1 MISRGQSREAH
12 GGRLQLL
19 ALFLFLSATFWG
31 CAPTIVGERHLIP
44 DPLWAQSGKEIRR
57 EFLVSSVGK
66 STVEVKYMEKN
77 ELLELLSFS
86 SHDPV
91 LFEPV
96 PPLFGGMTPFL
107 MEVTNSSGAQMVLEG
122 RHAVFQDDQGGKLYS
137 VGFPELYLN
146 LSDDRRRDEKMKIL
160 QGLLFSSTPI
170 PPGDSRTGLL
180 LFAGLP
186 DPAGKKATLALS
198 FLYAD
203 KALKSEEASFP
214 FIIEAFPGGKGE
226 AASEKE
232 GIKK

>member
-66 STVEVKYMEKN
+66 STVEVKYMEKD
-77 ELLELLSFS
+77 ELLELLSS
-86 SHDPV
+86 SSQDPA
-91 LFEPV
+91 LFKPV

-107 MEVTNSSGAQMVLEG
+107 MVVTNSSDALMVLEG
-122 RHAVFQDDQGGKLYS
+122 QHALFQDDEGGRLYS
-137 VGFPELYLN
+137 MGFPELYLL
-146 LSDDRRRDEKMKIL
+146 LSDDRSRDEKMKIL

-170 PPGDSRTGLL
+170 PPGNSKKGLL
-180 LFAGLP
+180 LFAGSP
-186 DPAGKKATLALS
+186 DPAAKKATLTIS

-203 KALKSEEASFP
+203 KALKSEEVSFP
-214 FIIEAFPGGKGE
+214 FTIEALPGDKGE
-226 AASEKE
+226 APSEE
-232 GIKK
+232 GGIEK